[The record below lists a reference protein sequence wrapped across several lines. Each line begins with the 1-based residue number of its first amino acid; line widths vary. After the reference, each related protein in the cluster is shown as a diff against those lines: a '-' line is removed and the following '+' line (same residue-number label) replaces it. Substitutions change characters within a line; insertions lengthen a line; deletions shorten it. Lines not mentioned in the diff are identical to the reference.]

1 VKSLLRRQGVRQAA
15 CLLLAAALLTGGVC
29 LRRQVFGYPARRE
42 GQELMYFPSGKF
54 LKQSALGHTTTL
66 ADIAWLRAIQYYGHH
81 RMTDRKYEMV
91 GHIFDVIT
99 TLDPNFVHAY
109 VFGAVVLSQ
118 DAGKPEEGLALLRKG
133 MRANPDNWLLA
144 FETGFIYYVILGDC
158 ENAGR
163 YFALASR
170 LPNAPDMTSRF
181 AAFVNE
187 KAGHTATAFELWS
200 EIAKATD
207 NKFIK
212 EMAEEKMEKLRVQ
225 LRKERSAAAPPE
237 QG

>member
-1 VKSLLRRQGVRQAA
+1 MGPFKGQAARQAI
-15 CLLLAAALLTGGVC
+15 CLLLAAALFTGGVC
-29 LRRQVFGYPARRE
+29 LRRHAFRTPVRQE
-42 GQELMYFPSGKF
+42 GQELMYFPSGRF
-54 LKQSALGHTTTL
+54 LKESALGHTSTV

-91 GHIFDVIT
+91 GHIFDIIT

-144 FETGFIYYVILGDC
+144 FETGFIYYVILHDC

-181 AAFVNE
+181 AAFVEE
-187 KAGHTATAFELWS
+187 KAGHAETALELWS
-200 EIAKATD
+200 EIARATD
-207 NKFIK
+207 NTFIK
-212 EMAEEKMEKLRVQ
+212 QMAEERMEKLREQ
-225 LRKERSAAAPPE
+225 LRKERSAAAAPE
-237 QG
+237 RG

>member
-1 VKSLLRRQGVRQAA
+1 MMGLLRGRGVRQAA
-15 CLLLAAALLTGGVC
+15 CLLVAASLFTGGVC
-29 LRRQVFGYPARRE
+29 LRRHVFGDPVPPG

-66 ADIAWLRAIQYYGHH
+66 ADVAWLRAIQYYGHH
-81 RMTDRKYEMV
+81 RLTDRKYDMV

-99 TLDPNFVHAY
+99 TLDPNFIHAY

-118 DAGKPEEGLALLRKG
+118 DAGRPDDGLALLRKG

-144 FETGFIYYVILGDC
+144 FETGFIYYVILHDYDS
-158 ENAGR
+158 AGR
-163 YFALASR
+163 YFALSSR
-170 LPNAPDMTSRF
+170 LPGAPDMTSRF
-181 AAFVNE
+181 AAFVHE
-187 KAGHTATAFELWS
+187 RAGHSETALELWS
-200 EIAKATD
+200 EIARATD

-212 EMAEEKMEKLRVQ
+212 EMAEEKMEKLRAQ
-225 LRKERSAAAPPE
+225 LRKERDTPPPPE

>member
-1 VKSLLRRQGVRQAA
+1 MRPFKGRNLRQAI
-15 CLLLAAALLTGGVC
+15 CLLLAVALLTGGVC
-29 LRRQVFGYPARRE
+29 LKQQVLGNRVQDE
-42 GQELMYFPSGKF
+42 GQELMYFPSGRF
-54 LKQSALGHTTTL
+54 LKETAVGHTTTL

-91 GHIFDVIT
+91 GHIFDIIT

-144 FETGFIYYVILGDC
+144 FETGFIYYVILHDC

-163 YFALASR
+163 YFGLASR
-170 LPNAPDMTSRF
+170 LPNAPVMTRRF
-181 AAFVNE
+181 AAFVQE
-187 KAGHTATAFELWS
+187 KAGHTETAFELWS
-200 EIAKATD
+200 EIARVTD
-207 NKFIK
+207 NTFIK
-212 EMAEEKMEKLRVQ
+212 QMAEERMEKLREQ
-225 LRKERSAAAPPE
+225 LQRERSAAAVPE